1 MLWSSE
7 RHDACINIFRNLT
20 DAKIVKKHEM
30 NNFLSKKDY
39 LSLDIFV
46 QIKKNDMRKRTLWCH
61 FRFFSAFRVQKKH
74 SWIIYGKLM

>member
-1 MLWSSE
+1 
-7 RHDACINIFRNLT
+7 
-20 DAKIVKKHEM
+20 M